1 LALDEVLTRFEAADA
16 EAAKVVKLRYFAGL
30 TMPEVAHALG
40 ISLRQAERNWT
51 YAKTWLHRELG

>member
-1 LALDEVLTRFEAADA
+1 
-16 EAAKVVKLRYFAGL
+16 L
-30 TMPEVAHALG
+30 TMPEVAEALG